1 MKLCIQ
7 SLYGNDVE
15 FKLETVLFLNGGS
28 HEIVYTVPLWQWCT
42 EFKLET
48 VPSLN
53 GGSHEIVY
61 TVPLSQWCIKCIVV

>member
-28 HEIVYTVPLWQWCT
+28 HEIVYTVPLWQ
-42 EFKLET
+42 
-48 VPSLN
+48 
-53 GGSHEIVY
+53 
-61 TVPLSQWCIKCIVV
+61 